1 MQAKEV
7 MTDKIALV
15 PSSSSI
21 QAAADLMRRMDVG
34 MLPVAEDGRLVGTVT
49 DRDIT
54 IRAVADGADPR
65 ATAARQVMNR
75 EVISCYEDQD
85 ARDVAR
91 MMEENGVRRIV
102 VVNRND
108 EAVGIVSVD
117 DLALHPETRMLAI
130 EVVQRVSKHNA

>member
-21 QAAADLMRRMDVG
+21 QAAAELMRRMDVG

-85 ARDVAR
+85 AREVAR

-108 EAVGIVSVD
+108 EAVGIISVD